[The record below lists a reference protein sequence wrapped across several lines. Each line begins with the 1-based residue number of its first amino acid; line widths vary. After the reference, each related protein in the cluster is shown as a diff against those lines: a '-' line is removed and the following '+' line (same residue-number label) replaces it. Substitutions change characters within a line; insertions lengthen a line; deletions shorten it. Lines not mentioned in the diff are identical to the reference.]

1 MNEENRSKVTS
12 FFHKAIRDACYQIEH
27 YQVGNEV
34 KYEFTFRDHMI
45 IMGVR
50 GVQALARV
58 NELLASDDIIGQRF
72 SQNTLKREVQSVL
85 AEIII
90 EGSNVERIEQKLDVT
105 IAKLENNSFS
115 SWTAIIPIVN
125 LDLKIPSTQIGQV
138 SIKIC
143 TEDTFNDFKRIIR
156 KNKDIGDD
164 VKRDMTSWP
173 ERFYIGQVVAE
184 CQVQAVDSEHAY
196 DVANDM
202 IEHAL
207 NILRFYSRG
216 TMHNDAYNYR
226 MFIGKIGYI
235 YRSQFRAYRWQN
247 DSGQEL
253 APFKCDFKNTGYFYP
268 YVLDFEVLERINN
281 LHFAKINDIL
291 RNQEDSR
298 ENFEKLLLRAMDL
311 FGSAMNDSVETSS
324 FLKFIISLEITLVD
338 SHEPEK
344 GLMAERGA
352 IILADEYKARN
363 EIFEEIERL
372 YNLRS
377 EFVHKGINNISDP
390 EISMVSYIAFGV
402 IIRLLPWIG
411 RVRTLSELI
420 DSLNT
425 IKFSGPPFSEKI

>member
-1 MNEENRSKVTS
+1 MLV
-12 FFHKAIRDACYQIEH
+12 
-27 YQVGNEV
+27 
-34 KYEFTFRDHMI
+34 
-45 IMGVR
+45 
-50 GVQALARV
+50 
-58 NELLASDDIIGQRF
+58 
-72 SQNTLKREVQSVL
+72 
-85 AEIII
+85 
-90 EGSNVERIEQKLDVT
+90 
-105 IAKLENNSFS
+105 
-115 SWTAIIPIVN
+115 
-125 LDLKIPSTQIGQV
+125 
-138 SIKIC
+138 
-143 TEDTFNDFKRIIR
+143 
-156 KNKDIGDD
+156 
-164 VKRDMTSWP
+164 
-173 ERFYIGQVVAE
+173 GQVVAE

-226 MFIGKIGYI
+226 MFIGKVGYI
-235 YRSQFRAYRWQN
+235 YRSQFRAFRWQN
-247 DSGQEL
+247 GSGQEL
-253 APFKCDFKNTGYFYP
+253 ALFKCDFKNTGYYYP

-298 ENFEKLLLRAMDL
+298 ENFEKLLLRAMDF

-363 EIFEEIERL
+363 KIFEEIERL

-411 RVRTLSELI
+411 RVRTLSEII

-425 IKFSGPPFSEKI
+425 IKFSGPPFLRKFKKRSSLDCGQKYFNFFWRGDFIIMFSCQIVSFQLFAIGPTSLDSVRTSDFIDRLIFELKLNYQSYTDVCVICL